1 MSSKFFAFFCCLL
14 SLSLVSKAQHSTS
27 PDQDVQKALAEF
39 RLKWAPDKRTSIVEL
54 VDEKDDDGTYHIQIS
69 DPQLKSE
76 LEKDLSKWKGSFTI
90 LALPDASVGDATAG
104 LVNLSVAN
112 LRTAPSHA
120 AEMATQ
126 LLLGT
131 QVDIL
136 QKNGSDYRVRTPEGY
151 IAWVPTSSITPIAD
165 EKLKMWNRNDR
176 VIYTAEFGKSYSA
189 PDRQSQRVSDLVY
202 GGILSLVS
210 ATDTFYKVAYPDGRI
225 AYIPIEEAQLFSLWL
240 KTRDANADN
249 IIRSAKSMLG
259 LPYLWGGT
267 SVKGVDCSGFTK
279 TSYFMN
285 GLVIPRDASQQVL
298 QGQTIDILDKN
309 GDFDPQKALKN
320 LKPADLLFFAGGKN
334 KSKNARVTHVALYL
348 GNGQFIHA
356 AGSVRIN
363 SMLKGAA
370 DYDDFQARTVV
381 AAKRFLSA
389 KDPKIQNISASH
401 YYNNK

>member
-1 MSSKFFAFFCCLL
+1 MTLKFFAFFCCLL
-14 SLSLVSKAQHSTS
+14 STTVVSKAQTTPST
-27 PDQDVQKALAEF
+27 DQILQQVLTDF
-39 RLKWAPDKRTSIVEL
+39 RLQWAPDKRSSIVEL
-54 VDEKDDDGTYHIQIS
+54 VENGTQNNTHIIQIS
-69 DPQLKSE
+69 DPKLKAPLQKE
-76 LEKDLSKWKGSFTI
+76 LAKLNGSFNVVT
-90 LALPDASVGDATAG
+90 LPDSTVGDNTVG

-126 LLLGT
+126 VLLGT
-131 QVDIL
+131 QLDIL
-136 QKNGSDYRVRTPEGY
+136 QKKGGDYRVRTPEGY
-151 IAWVPTSSITPIAD
+151 IAWVPTSSITPLST
-165 EKLKMWNRNDR
+165 EKLHAWNSNDR
-176 VIYTAEFGKSYSA
+176 IIYTAEFGKSFSA
-189 PDRQSQRVSDLVY
+189 PDLQSQRVSDLVY
-202 GGILSLVS
+202 GGILSLS
-210 ATDTFYKVAYPDGRI
+210 SETDTFYKVVYPDGRI
-225 AYIPIEEAQLFSLWL
+225 AYIPKEEGQLFSTWM
-240 KTRDANADN
+240 KTREAHADN

-298 QGQTIDILDKN
+298 HGQNIDILDKN
-309 GDFDPQKALKN
+309 GDFDAEKALKN

-363 SMLKGAA
+363 SMLKKAA
-370 DYDDFQARTVV
+370 DYDDFQTRTVV
-381 AAKRFLSA
+381 AAKRYLA
-389 KDPKIQNISASH
+389 EKDPGIQNINAST